1 MKNKKKDKDKVYNEK
16 DENLNELDDV
26 ESDAESADDLEEDA
40 PEDIDPENEEDESE
54 DNQEE
59 SGAADDSLSDDGDK
73 DRDEDELTDDQ
84 EDSDEYEDVSDLS
97 EESDESDDDMGA
109 VVEGKS
115 ENVAPK
121 KVRLYE
127 DYVIDDPEDMDEA
140 PDTGDM
146 FDDDYDIDMPVR
158 SRRRNRKSDRIYGPS
173 GKVLTWLWGLFVV
186 LLCAYIYVFHINTTI
201 FADDITGRDNS
212 VNIEV
217 PAGANYSL
225 CTIDEINQLVSNY
238 LLARTNADQTTLQR
252 LVTDP
257 SEFDDMSSIKIAAQY
272 ITAYNRTTCY
282 MVPGKTADA
291 YIIYALSNLTI
302 KDVNSEPLDIRSF
315 YVVKQT
321 DGSYKIDNSQLSD
334 DENKYIQEVTAS
346 KYIQDMYQYVKEN
359 TDYLLKHDDTFK
371 KFQNMYN

>member
-1 MKNKKKDKDKVYNEK
+1 MKNEKKDKDKLYNKK

-26 ESDAESADDLEEDA
+26 ESDAESAGDLENDA
-40 PEDIDPENEEDESE
+40 HEDIDPENDEAASED

-59 SGAADDSLSDDGDK
+59 SKAVDDSGTAVEDK
-73 DRDEDELTDDQ
+73 S
-84 EDSDEYEDVSDLS
+84 EDSV
-97 EESDESDDDMGA
+97 
-109 VVEGKS
+109 
-115 ENVAPK
+115 PK

-146 FDDDYDIDMPVR
+146 FDDDYDIDMSVR
-158 SRRRNRKSDRIYGPS
+158 SRRSNRKSNRIYGPS
-173 GKVLTWLWGLFVV
+173 GKMLAWLWGLFVV

-217 PAGANYSL
+217 PVGANYSL

-282 MVPGKTADA
+282 MVPGETADA

>member
-1 MKNKKKDKDKVYNEK
+1 MKNEKKDKDKVYNEK

-26 ESDAESADDLEEDA
+26 ESDAESADDLEED
-40 PEDIDPENEEDESE
+40 ESE
-54 DNQEE
+54 DDQEE

-109 VVEGKS
+109 AVEEKT
-115 ENVAPK
+115 ENAAPK

-173 GKVLTWLWGLFVV
+173 GKMLAWLWGLFVV

-321 DGSYKIDNSQLSD
+321 DGSYKIDNSPLPD

-359 TDYLLKHDDTFK
+359 TDYLLKHDDKFK

>member
-1 MKNKKKDKDKVYNEK
+1 MKNEKKDKDKVYNEK

-26 ESDAESADDLEEDA
+26 ESDAESADDLEKDA
-40 PEDIDPENEEDESE
+40 HEDIDPENDEDASE

-59 SGAADDSLSDDGDK
+59 SNAADDSG
-73 DRDEDELTDDQ
+73 TA
-84 EDSDEYEDVSDLS
+84 V
-97 EESDESDDDMGA
+97 EE
-109 VVEGKS
+109 KT
-115 ENVAPK
+115 ENSAPK

-158 SRRRNRKSDRIYGPS
+158 SRRRNMKSNRIYGPS
-173 GKVLTWLWGLFVV
+173 GKMLAWLWGLFVV

-217 PAGANYSL
+217 PAVANYSL

-321 DGSYKIDNSQLSD
+321 DGSYKIENSQLSD

>member
-1 MKNKKKDKDKVYNEK
+1 MKNEKKDKDKLYNKK

-26 ESDAESADDLEEDA
+26 ESDAESAGDLENDA
-40 PEDIDPENEEDESE
+40 HEDIDPENDEAASED

-59 SGAADDSLSDDGDK
+59 SKAVDDSG
-73 DRDEDELTDDQ
+73 TA
-84 EDSDEYEDVSDLS
+84 V
-97 EESDESDDDMGA
+97 EE
-109 VVEGKS
+109 KT
-115 ENVAPK
+115 ENAAPK

-158 SRRRNRKSDRIYGPS
+158 SRRSNRKSNRIYGPS
-173 GKVLTWLWGLFVV
+173 GKLLAWLWGLFVV

-225 CTIDEINQLVSNY
+225 CSIDEINQLVSNY

>member
-1 MKNKKKDKDKVYNEK
+1 MKNEKKDKDKLYNKK

-26 ESDAESADDLEEDA
+26 ESDAESAGDLENDA
-40 PEDIDPENEEDESE
+40 HEDIDPENDEAASED

-59 SGAADDSLSDDGDK
+59 SKAVDDSGTAVEDK
-73 DRDEDELTDDQ
+73 S
-84 EDSDEYEDVSDLS
+84 EDSV
-97 EESDESDDDMGA
+97 
-109 VVEGKS
+109 
-115 ENVAPK
+115 PK

-146 FDDDYDIDMPVR
+146 FDDDYDIDMSVR
-158 SRRRNRKSDRIYGPS
+158 SRRSNRKSNRIYGPS
-173 GKVLTWLWGLFVV
+173 GKMLAWLWGLFVV

-217 PAGANYSL
+217 PVGANYSL

>member
-1 MKNKKKDKDKVYNEK
+1 MKNEKKDKDKVYNKK

-26 ESDAESADDLEEDA
+26 ESDAESAGDLENDA
-40 PEDIDPENEEDESE
+40 HEDIDPENDEAASED

-59 SGAADDSLSDDGDK
+59 SKAVDDSGTAVEDK
-73 DRDEDELTDDQ
+73 S
-84 EDSDEYEDVSDLS
+84 EDSV
-97 EESDESDDDMGA
+97 
-109 VVEGKS
+109 
-115 ENVAPK
+115 PK

-146 FDDDYDIDMPVR
+146 FDDDYDIDMSVR
-158 SRRRNRKSDRIYGPS
+158 SRRSNRKSNRIYGPS
-173 GKVLTWLWGLFVV
+173 GKMLAWLWGLFVV

>member
-1 MKNKKKDKDKVYNEK
+1 MKNEKKDKDKVYNEK

-26 ESDAESADDLEEDA
+26 ESDAESADDLEED
-40 PEDIDPENEEDESE
+40 ESE
-54 DNQEE
+54 DDQEE

-73 DRDEDELTDDQ
+73 DREEDELTDDQ
-84 EDSDEYEDVSDLS
+84 DDSDEYEDVSDLS
-97 EESDESDDDMGA
+97 DESDDDSGTA
-109 VVEGKS
+109 VEEKT
-115 ENVAPK
+115 ENAAPK

-146 FDDDYDIDMPVR
+146 FDDDYDIDMPVS
-158 SRRRNRKSDRIYGPS
+158 SRRRNMKSNRIYGPS
-173 GKVLTWLWGLFVV
+173 GKMLAWLWGLFVV

-225 CTIDEINQLVSNY
+225 CTIDEIDQLVSNY